1 MPFAFDVPTLYFVG
15 AVSSFA
21 CGAMLWQ
28 SRALHRPSRD
38 LMAWATVTVCGFGAA
53 MLLLSLRGVLP
64 TWGAFALA
72 STIGC
77 ATAPLLYET
86 LRRLVCA
93 TPRPRTAIGASLA
106 MLAAQASLGI
116 DPTTLEPR
124 LVLLS
129 AAHLTVAALAL
140 PLIGARLRGG
150 EDPRAPLRWTQLL
163 LAVFCIGHLLRI
175 VVTLA
180 VGPVMAGDGMV
191 HGPGPIV
198 MPMLFSMSPM
208 LFALV
213 LLALVHGRSSQE
225 LRMLATL
232 DPLTGLLNR
241 RSFFAEAQT
250 VLAALAPEAP
260 GPTVLMLDVDRF
272 KSINDRFG
280 HAGGDRVLERFARM
294 LREASPR
301 DALIGRYG
309 GEEFCVLL
317 PSASAEAARAYAVRV
332 CDASRTMAFDLDRGT
347 PPVTVSI
354 GLAAATGE
362 RSLDALLLAADRRLY
377 RAKTAGRDRVV
388 WADERVDSGP
398 LPRAAAQPGRR
409 PALARTGQHIPTKA
423 YL

>member
-1 MPFAFDVPTLYFVG
+1 MTLAFDVPTLYFVG

-28 SRALHRPSRD
+28 SRALHQPSRD
-38 LMAWATVTVCGFGAA
+38 LMAWAAVTVCGFGGA

-64 TWGAFALA
+64 TWLAFALA

-86 LRRLVCA
+86 LRRLARA
-93 TPRPRTAIGASLA
+93 TPMPRAAIGASLA
-106 MLAAQASLGI
+106 SLALQATLGV
-116 DPTTLEPR
+116 DASTHEFR

-129 AAHLTVAALAL
+129 AAHLGVSALAL
-140 PLIGARLRGG
+140 PLLAARLRSG
-150 EDPRAPLRWTQLL
+150 EDPRAPLRWAQLL
-163 LAVFCIGHLLRI
+163 LVVFGIGHLLRI

-180 VGPVMAGDGMV
+180 VGPVMAADGMV
-191 HGPGPIV
+191 RTPAPIV

-213 LLALVHGRSSQE
+213 LLALVHGRSSRE
-225 LRMLATL
+225 LRTLATL

-241 RSFFAEAQT
+241 RSFFAEARNA
-250 VLAALAPEAP
+250 LAALPPQAA

-280 HAGGDRVLERFARM
+280 HAGGDRVLEHFARM
-294 LREASPR
+294 LRASSPR

-317 PSASAEAARAYAVRV
+317 PSASPEAARAYALRV
-332 CDASRTMAFDLDRGT
+332 CETSRTMAFDCGGGSL
-347 PPVTVSI
+347 PVTVSI
-354 GLAAATGE
+354 GLAAASDE
-362 RSLDALLLAADRRLY
+362 RSLDALLLTADRRLY
-377 RAKTAGRDRVV
+377 GAKTAGRDRVV
-388 WADERVDSGP
+388 WSDGLAVDD
-398 LPRAAAQPGRR
+398 
-409 PALARTGQHIPTKA
+409 